1 MKLKVCG
8 LSNPIEVDTCVSH
21 HVDYCGF
28 ILNYPKSHRYISLE
42 KAKNLTN
49 INKGNTKYVGVL
61 VNPTE
66 EELITFSKL
75 NLDYFQLY
83 GNYDSTRLKKLKE
96 KFKKKI
102 ITTIQVKNKDDVNK
116 YKLVESES
124 DIILWDSSGYEESL
138 SWDFN
143 WLKSI
148 PVKTQKM
155 IAGNITIDKLKN
167 LAQLTD
173 IVDVSGALETNKVKD
188 IIKIKKFTNKIKI
201 INDANKK
208 KYSSNRSIR

>member
-1 MKLKVCG
+1 MKLKICG

-28 ILNYPKSHRYISLE
+28 ILNYPKSHRYISLD

-49 INKGNTKYVGVL
+49 INKGSTKYVGVL

-66 EELITFSKL
+66 EELITFSRL

-83 GNYDSTRLKKLKE
+83 GNYDFSSLKKLRE

-102 ITTIQVKNKDDVNK
+102 ITTIQVKKKDDVNK
-116 YKLVESES
+116 YKLVESGS

-138 SWDFN
+138 SWNYN

-148 PVKTQKM
+148 QVKTKKM
-155 IAGNITIDKLKN
+155 IAGNITIDKLEN
-167 LAQLTD
+167 LLELAD

-188 IIKIKKFTNKIKI
+188 INKIKKFTNKIKI

-208 KYSSNRSIR
+208 KYSFN

>member
-8 LSNPIEVDTCVSH
+8 LSNPIEVETCVSLK
-21 HVDYCGF
+21 VNYCGF
-28 ILNYPKSHRYISLE
+28 ILNYPKSHRYISLD
-42 KAKNLTN
+42 KAKMLTS
-49 INKGNTKYVGVL
+49 INKGNTRYVGVL
-61 VNPTE
+61 VKPTE

-83 GNYDSTRLKKLKE
+83 GNYDSSKIKKFKE

-102 ITTIQVKNKDDVNK
+102 ITTIQVKNKDDINK

-138 SWDFN
+138 SWNYN

-148 PVKTQKM
+148 SVKTKKM

-167 LAQLTD
+167 LVNLADT
-173 IVDVSGALETNKVKD
+173 IDVSGALETNKVKD
-188 IIKIKKFTNKIKI
+188 INKIKKFTNKIRI
-201 INDANKK
+201 INDAN
-208 KYSSNRSIR
+208 

>member
-42 KAKNLTN
+42 KAKKLTN

-83 GNYDSTRLKKLKE
+83 GNYDSNKLKKLKE

-116 YKLVESES
+116 YKLVESDS

-138 SWDFN
+138 SWDYN

-148 PVKTQKM
+148 PVKTKKM
-155 IAGNITIDKLKN
+155 IAGNITIDKLEN
-167 LAQLTD
+167 LVELAD

-188 IIKIKKFTNKIKI
+188 INKIKKFIAEFRR
-201 INDANKK
+201 INHAN
-208 KYSSNRSIR
+208 